1 MEIKKG
7 DRKVT
12 ACCKEGVINTL
23 MQILKKLFAPQI
35 VRIPDKTRVMCFS
48 KNGKKYLKVFNT
60 ENGANICFQVKSID
74 YANSDLKDEY
84 HPETMF
90 TDVES
95 DQSVTILNQ

>member
-1 MEIKKG
+1 MIRTPREVSYKKG
-7 DRKVT
+7 V
-12 ACCKEGVINTL
+12 VNV
-23 MQILKKLFAPQI
+23 LKQFLKRLFAPQI

-48 KNGKKYLKVFNT
+48 KNGKKYLKVFNR

-90 TDVES
+90 ADIES
-95 DQSVTILNQ
+95 DQIVTILNQ

>member
-1 MEIKKG
+1 MKALKQFFKKIF
-7 DRKVT
+7 K
-12 ACCKEGVINTL
+12 
-23 MQILKKLFAPQI
+23 PQI

-60 ENGANICFQVKSID
+60 ESGANICFQVKSID

>member
-1 MEIKKG
+1 M
-7 DRKVT
+7 
-12 ACCKEGVINTL
+12 
-23 MQILKKLFAPQI
+23 LKQFLKRLFAPQI

-48 KNGKKYLKVFNT
+48 KNGKQYLKVFNT

-74 YANSDLKDEY
+74 YENSDLKNEY

-90 TDVES
+90 VDIES

>member
-1 MEIKKG
+1 MIEK
-7 DRKVT
+7 
-12 ACCKEGVINTL
+12 GVINV
-23 MQILKKLFAPQI
+23 LKQFLKRLFAPRI

-48 KNGKKYLKVFNT
+48 KNGKQYLKVFNT

-74 YANSDLKDEY
+74 YANSDYKDEY

-90 TDVES
+90 NEIES

>member
-1 MEIKKG
+1 MIRMHREVSYKKG
-7 DRKVT
+7 I
-12 ACCKEGVINTL
+12 INV
-23 MQILKKLFAPQI
+23 LKQFLKRLFAPQI
-35 VRIPDKTRVMCFS
+35 VRIPDKT
-48 KNGKKYLKVFNT
+48 KVFNT

-90 TDVES
+90 NEIES

>member
-1 MEIKKG
+1 M
-7 DRKVT
+7 
-12 ACCKEGVINTL
+12 
-23 MQILKKLFAPQI
+23 LKQFLKRLFAPRI

-48 KNGKKYLKVFNT
+48 KNGKQYLKVFNT

-74 YANSDLKDEY
+74 YENSDLKNEY

-90 TDVES
+90 SDIES